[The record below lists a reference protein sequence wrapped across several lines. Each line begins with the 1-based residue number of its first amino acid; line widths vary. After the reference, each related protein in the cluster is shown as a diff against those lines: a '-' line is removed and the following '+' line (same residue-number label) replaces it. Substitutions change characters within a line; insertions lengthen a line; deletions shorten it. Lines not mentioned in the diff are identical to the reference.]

1 LSDGHAAA
9 GPAAELREVRIMR
22 AFVVLFVLPVL
33 IGIASERLFRDTT
46 RATLAATLVAP
57 SVMYLCL
64 HVFDP
69 TGTWNWL
76 ATLLVSPLVIALA
89 LASVLFCFGRPP
101 KRRRGHSS

>member
-1 LSDGHAAA
+1 
-9 GPAAELREVRIMR
+9 MR

-46 RATLAATLVAP
+46 RATLAATLAAP
-57 SVMYLCL
+57 AVMYLCL

-101 KRRRGHSS
+101 KRRREHSG

>member
-1 LSDGHAAA
+1 
-9 GPAAELREVRIMR
+9 MR

-46 RATLAATLVAP
+46 RATLAATLAAP
-57 SVMYLCL
+57 AVMYLCL
-64 HVFDP
+64 HTFDP

-89 LASVLFCFGRPP
+89 LASVLFSFGRPP
-101 KRRRGHSS
+101 KRGRHSG